1 MKGLVGRVALGVAA
15 GVAVYVGFTIWAN
28 AGRVAAALREFHWS
42 MAVLAC
48 LLAAANYLVRFG
60 RWQVYLRVLGLEVAP
75 RDSLL
80 VFLAGFS
87 LTVTPGKL
95 GEAIKAFLLR
105 ASHGFPVART
115 APIVI
120 AERVTDLLALLLLAL
135 VGVFHFDVDRRFLVV
150 GAVVVLGGVLV
161 VSVDPLAEAALALAA
176 RLPGLRR
183 VAPKLRE
190 MHVSTA
196 ALLHPRPLV
205 LATAIATVSWFFE
218 CLAFWVVVRGFPG
231 ASLGLRAATFIYA
244 TMTIAGAL
252 SFLPGGLGVTEAGML
267 ALLVRFGVGIGRGQA
282 AAATF
287 VTRAATLWF
296 AVALGLPALVRYT
309 RRKHV
314 VVEAVATAT
323 GSALDVHADVARDAP
338 RGGIS

>member
-1 MKGLVGRVALGVAA
+1 MKSLVGRVVLGVAA

-28 AGRVAAALREFHWS
+28 AGRVAEALRAFRWS
-42 MAVLAC
+42 FAALAC
-48 LLAAANYLVRFG
+48 LLAACNYLVRFA
-60 RWQVYLRVLGLEVAP
+60 RWQVYLRVLGLRVAA

-95 GEAIKAFLLR
+95 GEAVKAFLLR

-135 VGVFHFDVDRRFLVV
+135 VGVFQYDVGRRFIVV
-150 GAVVVLGGVLV
+150 GAVLVLGGVLV
-161 VSVDPLAEAALALAA
+161 VSIDPLAEAALALAA
-176 RLPGLRR
+176 RTPGVRR
-183 VAPKLRE
+183 FAPKLRE
-190 MHVSTA
+190 MHGATA

-205 LATAIATVSWFFE
+205 VATAFSTVSWFFE

-231 ASLGLRAATFIYA
+231 AGLDLRAATFIYA
-244 TMTIAGAL
+244 AMTIAGAL

-267 ALLVRFGVGIGRGQA
+267 ALLVKFGTGIGRGEA

-296 AVALGLPALVRYT
+296 AVALGLPALILYA

-314 VVEAVATAT
+314 PV
-323 GSALDVHADVARDAP
+323 
-338 RGGIS
+338 RGGVFDPAAGPVGSS